1 MRKQIIELKGRIIKR
16 KKQIIELF
24 FAVVLIIGAI
34 CLVQG
39 FEKRYA
45 FLDWRYRFHQY
56 IHTRAAN
63 LRHKP
68 LKDHS
73 TIVVLIGDNEF
84 WKGNYS
90 GRTPLK
96 QDNLGK
102 LLVALSDLRP
112 RVIALDFNFCAQTT
126 DGSVL
131 ESDDPY
137 KKETQDFVDDVK
149 AAAKKSTIVLTKFLQ
164 IIRTANG
171 HKYYLALP
179 NKFDAIDP
187 NLKDV
192 ASFGHI
198 NLTTDFRIIPT
209 TLVTSDGSIVNSFSQ
224 AIAKAYL
231 PAEVNPDTDT
241 DRAIYYCGAY
251 LEQSQFMVHSA
262 DEIINAKD
270 EKLAKLKTDFAG
282 RIVIVGGAWTVDAAA
297 DPNDKYTP
305 ITTVDSN
312 YGPAGD
318 MPAVFMHA
326 NWVESILAERTGRQF
341 PDLWRSVIEFA
352 VGLLS
357 FLLFVGW
364 VPGLRQSPR
373 LLLAFQI
380 AFFPVVMLFWILIS
394 YLGFQ
399 NFGLFIDPLPGL
411 FGAFLALVE
420 RAGTKVWQWRQK
432 ARQAATASDQPATAS
447 DQPATA

>member
-1 MRKQIIELKGRIIKR
+1 M
-16 KKQIIELF
+16 KKKLIELF
-24 FAVVLIIGAI
+24 VAVLLVIGAI
-34 CLVQG
+34 CLIQQL
-39 FEKRYA
+39 EKRYA
-45 FLDWRYRFHQY
+45 FLDWRYRFHQSIQTY
-56 IHTRAAN
+56 AAK
-63 LRHKP
+63 LRGKP
-68 LKDHS
+68 VKDHN

-84 WKGNYS
+84 WKGDYS

-102 LLVALSDLRP
+102 LLLALSELKP

-131 ESDDPY
+131 ESDIY

-149 AAAKKSTIVLTKFLQ
+149 GAAKKSTIVLTKFLQ

-192 ASFGHI
+192 ARFGHI
-198 NLTTDFRIIPT
+198 NLTTDFRIIPAT
-209 TLVTSDGSIVNSFSQ
+209 VVASDGSIVNSFSQ
-224 AIAKAYL
+224 AIAKAFL
-231 PAEVNPDTDT
+231 PAENNPDTDT

-270 EKLAKLKTDFAG
+270 AQLAQLKQDFAG

-364 VPGLRQSPR
+364 VPGLRQAPQLS
-373 LLLAFQI
+373 LVLQI

-420 RAGTKVWQWRQK
+420 RAGTKVWDWRK
-432 ARQAATASDQPATAS
+432 EAHEARATTA
-447 DQPATA
+447 